1 MMVQKTSTD
10 SHANIGYRRG
20 QITPSKLV
28 AIIAGRV
35 VLIFPI
41 DILLSLSLT
50 VCLMRASRPPLF
62 LSLTNL
68 SEVDTHH

>member
-1 MMVQKTSTD
+1 MMVQKPSTD

-28 AIIAGRV
+28 AIAGRV

-50 VCLMRASRPPLF
+50 SV
-62 LSLTNL
+62 
-68 SEVDTHH
+68 